1 MPSHKR
7 KTPITATAI
16 AKQGD
21 DMVKKLNLTGF
32 MLVTVFLFM
41 LNQTHS
47 FSQSPLD
54 PNAEVEQIVSQIQQP
69 EGPVWKEGLGLLFS
83 DIRGNKIYKWTPE
96 KSKEIY
102 LDPSYNTNGLTYDL
116 KGRLVAGQMGL
127 RRVVR
132 FEHDDTQTSLADQY
146 DGKKLN
152 SPNDLVVKSDGA
164 IFFTDPD
171 FNIPWGENKELS
183 FNGIYRISPSGILQL
198 LTSSLALPN
207 GICFSPDESKLYVND
222 SQIHQIYEWDVVD
235 DSTITNKQLLY
246 NIPVTGYADG
256 MKIDEDGNIYC
267 TCSSAVWVI
276 SPSGELLG
284 KIDLPSSV
292 SASNCAWGE
301 SDNKTLFITAGTS
314 VYRVRPLVSSVGD
327 QGSVSPVE
335 FQLSQNYPNP
345 FNASTRIP
353 FYLSES
359 GWVDLNIL
367 NIRGE
372 RVTTLVNG
380 PLNEGYHQ
388 IAWVAESISSG
399 IYYINLITQ
408 KNTDMKKCLL
418 IK

>member
-1 MPSHKR
+1 
-7 KTPITATAI
+7 
-16 AKQGD
+16 
-21 DMVKKLNLTGF
+21 
-32 MLVTVFLFM
+32 
-41 LNQTHS
+41 
-47 FSQSPLD
+47 
-54 PNAEVEQIVSQIQQP
+54 VSQIQQP

-246 NIPVTGYADG
+246 NIPVNGYADG